1 MSAQVEREERPVWL
15 VFLLS
20 LGLAGLIPVVYV
32 WLEEEHMALRIGVG
46 IVLVL
51 TFLAGWRAGTRMM
64 DEAEKY
70 KNRFE

>member
-1 MSAQVEREERPVWL
+1 MWL

-51 TFLAGWRAGTRMM
+51 TFLAGWIWAGTRMM

-70 KNRFE
+70 RNRFE